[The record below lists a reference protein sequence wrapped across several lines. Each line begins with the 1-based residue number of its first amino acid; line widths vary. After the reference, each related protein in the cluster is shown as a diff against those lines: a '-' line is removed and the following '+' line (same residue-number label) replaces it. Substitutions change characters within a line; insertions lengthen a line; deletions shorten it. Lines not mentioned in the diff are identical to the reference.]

1 MKGKEIKD
9 ESCIPSD
16 GINAT
21 ASCFWPPT
29 KLFVIVTV
37 FEVFNEIPFS

>member
-1 MKGKEIKD
+1 MKGKEMKG

-21 ASCFWPPT
+21 ASCFWPAT

-37 FEVFNEIPFS
+37 FKVFNEISFS